1 MASVKNLKKDINF
14 VLGDIIEAVYIY
26 EMTTTGKPTAESD
39 ALIDEAIASFDGLIT
54 KVNQKNVENKK
65 AHYKEI
71 NKDLEVIATQ
81 LVEKINKL

>member
-26 EMTTTGKPTAESD
+26 EMTTTGKPSVESD

-54 KVNQKNVENKK
+54 KVNQKKVENKK
-65 AHYKEI
+65 AHYKQI
-71 NKDLEVIATQ
+71 NKDLEVVATQ

>member
-26 EMTTTGKPTAESD
+26 EMTTTGKPTAASD

-54 KVNQKNVENKK
+54 KVNQKKVENKK
-65 AHYKEI
+65 AHYKQI
-71 NKDLEVIATQ
+71 NKDLEVVATQ

>member
-54 KVNQKNVENKK
+54 KVNQKKVENKK
-65 AHYKEI
+65 AHYKQV